1 MEVEEDEYYETEIQG
16 KKYYISNETNSVI
29 YAFEESEEI
38 GEPVGQY
45 VDGKPVFHAVTEEEV
60 AEEENAAEEEV
71 AEEEEEEF
79 YMIKIKNMRYY
90 VTNESNS
97 EIYAYGKDGDLG
109 DLVGKYVNGK
119 PTFE

>member
-1 MEVEEDEYYETEIQG
+1 MGFQ
-16 KKYYISNETNSVI
+16 
-29 YAFEESEEI
+29 A
-38 GEPVGQY
+38 
-45 VDGKPVFHAVTEEEV
+45 HAVQSSQPSPLSLQRLPLPPPAARDGTLEVKDEAEIDEE
-60 AEEENAAEEEV
+60 AAEEEV